1 MQASWRWAATDSIDG
16 KLAPHAFV
24 TDFVWAA
31 RAVLHQPSVALVS
44 IAVWVLPRLVFR
56 EQKRFWVIGAVAFLY
71 FLFMLGWLGVERMFF
86 LRRREREAVTLREL
100 LASLPFFIGRF
111 FRLGL
116 LVAIVWA
123 PLILVFNHYAGHGPA
138 APHGSRSVARMIQL
152 MTVIVPLDVVLTF
165 VPSALVYTTRSARQA
180 LRIGLSMIRQTW
192 PRSGLYVL
200 CPPLALNML
209 NTIYPTDIPAVGVVT
224 TAALALL
231 ALLAKG
237 ATAAFYLRQGAVS
250 ADAVADLG

>member
-1 MQASWRWAATDSIDG
+1 MQMGGDGSIDR

-24 TDFVWAA
+24 TDFVWAL

-44 IAVWVLPRLVFR
+44 IALWVLPVLVFR
-56 EQKRFWVIGAVAFLY
+56 EQTHFWVLGAGVILY
-71 FLFMLGWLGVERMFF
+71 FVFMPGWFGVERMFF
-86 LRRREREAVTLREL
+86 LRRRERETVTLREL
-100 LASLPFFIGRF
+100 LASVPFFIGRF

-123 PLILVFNHYAGHGPA
+123 PLILLFNHYAGHGPA

-152 MTVIVPLDVVLTF
+152 MTIIVPLDVALTF

-209 NTIYPTDIPAVGVVT
+209 NTIYPTDIPVVGVVT
-224 TAALALL
+224 TAALGLL

-237 ATAAFYLRQGAVS
+237 ATAAFYLRRGVVS
-250 ADAVADLG
+250 ADAVADMG